1 MIETKYICNYC
12 GKEISEAEAYNGH
25 FAMLKDY
32 FGYALENVDL
42 CSECRDKLE
51 GKLGTVIEDFVRDG
65 KHVPRQYVPF

>member
-32 FGYALENVDL
+32 FGYACVYACICNAYPRGRIGT
-42 CSECRDKLE
+42 ECR
-51 GKLGTVIEDFVRDG
+51 
-65 KHVPRQYVPF
+65 